1 MYIHMKEKRQILRTM
16 FPLPQPL
23 ENMYILVNIVEH
35 NGLWVYMDYMTTTSL
50 IIALVH
56 TVACIVRYITQ
67 SMFIEHV

>member
-23 ENMYILVNIVEH
+23 ENMYILVNIV
-35 NGLWVYMDYMTTTSL
+35 NTMWLSVYMDYMTTTSL

-67 SMFIEHV
+67 SMFIENV